1 MSQEEPEARTAPT
14 RGGPRPRRAQSRRE
28 PYSTLSVVVTTLAL
42 AGVPVLALTHHHRL
56 AVLWL
61 ACLVLGLSVVRV
73 LRPDGTWIAAR
84 GRVFDA
90 LFGLLLALGLFLL
103 SSYVELPQVL

>member
-1 MSQEEPEARTAPT
+1 MRTAPT
-14 RGGPRPRRAQSRRE
+14 RSGRRPSWGAVHHE
-28 PYSTLSVVVTTLAL
+28 PYSTLSVVVTTVAL
-42 AGVPVLALTHHHRL
+42 AGVPALALTGHHRL
-56 AVLWL
+56 SVLWL

-90 LFGLLLALGLFLL
+90 LFGLLLALGLLAL
-103 SSYVELPQVL
+103 SAYVELPRVL

>member
-1 MSQEEPEARTAPT
+1 MGRH
-14 RGGPRPRRAQSRRE
+14 PRWGESRRE
-28 PYSTLSVVVTTLAL
+28 PYSTLSVVATTLAL
-42 AGVPVLALTHHHRL
+42 AGVPVLALTQHHRL

-61 ACLVLGLSVVRV
+61 ACLVLGLSAVRV

-90 LFGLLLALGLFLL
+90 VFGLLLALGLFLL
-103 SSYVELPQVL
+103 SSYVELPRVL